1 MTLLLALTMFA
12 LGADNPPPFSQE
24 TLERAAVLREQAL
37 KSNLGYEIL
46 ESLTTEVGPR
56 MAGTPGDRAA
66 VAWAQ
71 AKFKEL
77 GFDRIW
83 TEEVTFPAWER
94 GIETAH
100 VISPYPQPLAITALG
115 HSVGTSEQGIEA
127 EIYRVESLQQL
138 LATDPAAVAG
148 KIVFID
154 QKMERTRTGE
164 GYGRAVAARSAGP
177 SAAAKLGAVAL
188 LIRSVGTDSHRM
200 PHTGVLSY
208 QEEVPAIP
216 AAALSAPDANQLT
229 QMLRRGK
236 PVKLALKIGARE
248 VGQGV
253 SYNVI
258 GEISGR
264 EKPEEV
270 VVIGGHLDSWDLG
283 TGALDDGAGCALT
296 MAAAKL
302 IADCG
307 TRPRRTVRVV
317 LFANEESGLY
327 GGEAYAVA
335 HKKDLANHIIG
346 AESDFGAGRIY
357 RFSTYVNPA
366 TRPVLE
372 VVAKVLAPLGIEFG
386 DNQAGGGPDLG
397 PIRKLGM
404 PVATLHQDGS
414 DYFDYHHT
422 PDDTLDKVDPAQL
435 AQNVAAY
442 VVFAYMAAE
451 STANFSNPSAADQH
465 SQ

>member
-1 MTLLLALTMFA
+1 MTFLLAFTLFA
-12 LGADNPPPFSQE
+12 FQADNAAPFSQA
-24 TLERAAVLREQAL
+24 TLDRAANLRERAL

-56 MAGTPGDRAA
+56 LAGSPADAAA
-66 VAWAQ
+66 VAWGQ

-77 GFDRIW
+77 GFDKVW

-94 GIETAH
+94 GIETAA
-100 VISPYPQPLAITALG
+100 VISPYPQPLTVTALG
-115 HSVGTSEQGIEA
+115 HSVGTPETGIEA
-127 EIYRVESLQQL
+127 EVFRVDNLMQL
-138 LATDPAAVAG
+138 NDADPAAVKG

-154 QKMERTRTGE
+154 NKMERSRSGE
-164 GYGRAVAARSAGP
+164 GYGKAVGARAAGP
-177 SAAAKLGAVAL
+177 SAAARLGAVAL

-200 PHTGVLSY
+200 PHTGVTRY
-208 QEEVPAIP
+208 EDGIPAIP

-236 PVKLALKIGARE
+236 PVKVALKIGARE
-248 VGQGV
+248 VGKGV

-258 GEISGR
+258 GEIRGT

-283 TGALDDGAGCALT
+283 TGALDDGAGCAIG

-302 IADCG
+302 IAENG
-307 TRPRRTVRVV
+307 RPRRTVRVV
-317 LFANEESGLY
+317 LFANEEAGLF
-327 GGEAYAVA
+327 GGEAYAAA
-335 HKKDLANHIIG
+335 HKADLANHVIG

-357 RFSTYVNPA
+357 KFSTHVAPA
-366 TRPVLE
+366 TRYVLE
-372 VVAKVLAPLGIEFG
+372 AVAKVLAPLGIELG

-404 PVATLHQDGS
+404 PVATLHQDGT

-422 PDDTLDKVDPAQL
+422 PDDTLDKVDPAAL

-442 VVFAYMAAE
+442 AVFAYMCAE
-451 STANFSNPSAADQH
+451 SHTDFGTPVEATEASE
-465 SQ
+465 